1 MSTKMRTLTLDNG
14 ESKKTFSVEDETIR
28 EEMKPLLL
36 DADMLASYNTD
47 PKYGDEALAAI
58 IAGRQIL
65 VKTPN
70 RDGGTTVHNYSPV
83 YFYQIPNENN
93 DHLYLFYLRDEKQNI
108 DLSALG
114 MGTIQLPVQADLK
127 MVLSKTYTECPLK

>member
-1 MSTKMRTLTLDNG
+1 MSNMKTLTVND
-14 ESKKTFSVEDETIR
+14 KKYIVNDA
-28 EEMKPLLL
+28 MKPLLL

-47 PKYGDEALAAI
+47 PQYGDAALQAI
-58 IAGRQIL
+58 LDGRQIL

-83 YFYQIPNENN
+83 YFYQIPNKDN
-93 DHLYLFYLRDEKQNI
+93 DHLYLFYLTDEKQII
-108 DLSALG
+108 DLSAMGLG
-114 MGTIQLPVQADLK
+114 QIPLPVQADLK